1 MKRYLYLL
9 VALVISVMLQVAFVG
24 HLGWMPDLIL
34 LVVIFMG
41 IFSGPLSGAATGLV
55 AGVLRGFFSPETFVV
70 DIFLFPALGAAAS
83 MVSSL
88 FYKQNPA
95 AQIFIT
101 ALGVVA
107 VISVHTLLLNF
118 LSGNNVS
125 IYSVL
130 AGSWKQLVV
139 TVCVSPFVFILLKEF
154 MYPEE

>member
-34 LVVIFMG
+34 LVVVFVG
-41 IFSGPLSGAATGLV
+41 IFAGPFTGAVTGLV

-70 DIFLFPALGAAAS
+70 DIFLFPGLGAAAA
-83 MVSSL
+83 MVSTL

-101 ALGVVA
+101 ALGVFA
-107 VISVHTLLLNF
+107 VVSVHTLFLNF
-118 LSGNNVS
+118 LSGNDVS
-125 IYSVL
+125 IYFVL
-130 AGSWKQLVV
+130 TGSWKPLVV
-139 TVCVSPFVFILLKEF
+139 TVFVSPFVFILLKEF